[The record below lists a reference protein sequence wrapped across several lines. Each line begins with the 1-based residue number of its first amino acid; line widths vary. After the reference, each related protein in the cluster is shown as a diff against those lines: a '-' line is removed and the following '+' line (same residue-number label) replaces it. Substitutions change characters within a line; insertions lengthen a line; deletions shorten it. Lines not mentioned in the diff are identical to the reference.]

1 MINAN
6 KRKAALFSRRRGRV
20 KSKMDRYDGKLRLVV
35 TRSHQNLT
43 GQIVDDI
50 QGKTVVSVSS
60 LERELRDTFKP
71 DQSKIEV
78 AKELGKII
86 GARAV
91 KAKIAAVVF
100 DRNGHLYHG
109 RIKAFADGAREGGLK
124 F

>member
-6 KRKAALFSRRRGRV
+6 KRKTALFSRRRGRV
-20 KSKMDRYDGKLRLVV
+20 KSKMNRYDGKLRLVV

-50 QGKTVVSVSS
+50 QGKTIVSVSS
-60 LERELRDTFKP
+60 LERELKNKIKT

-86 GARAV
+86 GARAAE
-91 KAKIAAVVF
+91 AKIDSVVF
-100 DRNGHLYHG
+100 DRNGRLYHG
-109 RIKAFADGAREGGLK
+109 RVKAFADGAREGGLK

>member
-1 MINAN
+1 MINSN
-6 KRKAALFSRRRGRV
+6 KRKAALFNRRRGRV

-50 QGKTVVSVSS
+50 QGKTVISVSS
-60 LERELRDTFKP
+60 LEKELRDTFKS
-71 DQSKIEV
+71 DLSKIDV
-78 AKELGKII
+78 ARELGKII
-86 GARAV
+86 GARAT
-91 KAKIAAVVF
+91 KAKIDSVVF

-109 RIKAFADGAREGGLK
+109 RVKAFADGAREGGLK

>member
-6 KRKAALFSRRRGRV
+6 KRKTALFNRRRGRV
-20 KSKMDRYDGKLRLVV
+20 KSKMNRYDGKLRLVV

-50 QGKTVVSVSS
+50 QGKTLVSVSS
-60 LERELRDTFKP
+60 LERELKNTIKT

-86 GARAV
+86 GARAAE
-91 KAKIAAVVF
+91 AKIDSVVF
-100 DRNGHLYHG
+100 DRNGRLYHG

>member
-6 KRKAALFSRRRGRV
+6 KRKTALFNRRRGRV
-20 KSKMDRYDGKLRLVV
+20 KSKMNRYDGKLRLVV

-50 QGKTVVSVSS
+50 QGKTLVSVSS
-60 LERELRDTFKP
+60 LERELKNTIKT

-86 GARAV
+86 GARAAD
-91 KAKIAAVVF
+91 AKIDSVVF
-100 DRNGHLYHG
+100 DRNGRLYHG
-109 RIKAFADGAREGGLK
+109 RVKAFADGAREGGLK